1 MQKSEGNILNNLT
14 KINALSEMRKYDG
27 KNFENI
33 NKMDKFLENHQK
45 QLIRTDSRRNQKCVQ
60 S

>member
-14 KINALSEMRKYDG
+14 KINALSEMRKHDG

-33 NKMDKFLENHQK
+33 NKMDKFLENTTHQ
-45 QLIRTDSRRNQKCVQ
+45 N
-60 S
+60 